1 MDITRRWDR
10 GRLADAALVLVCL
23 ALTGLAVKGR
33 WSTLPWPV
41 IVVAGVVGSV
51 VQWRR
56 RSWPEVAAV
65 VGAVAYTL
73 SGNPGPALVGLYSGG
88 SYAPR
93 RRVWALA
100 AVGWLGFVT
109 QSLIDDHHLEASFI
123 LFSAVGA
130 AFVVGLGLYTA
141 ARRAL
146 TESWRERAV
155 RAESERRLHE
165 ERARAAER
173 TRIAREMHDVVAHK
187 VSLIA
192 LHAGALEL
200 TATAGPDR
208 VEQEAA
214 LIRQTAREALSELRT
229 VLGLLNDPASDQAE
243 AGEPFADLVSL
254 VDASARAGQHVELDD
269 RAGPLPAATARVV
282 YRIAQEGLTNARK
295 YAPQAQTTVTVEHSD
310 DSVAITVRNSATAR
324 PPMDLPSSGRGLLG
338 LAERVRL
345 AGGTIH
351 SGHTDDGGWQIR
363 ATLPAAA
370 PVPTGGPAQ

>member
-324 PPMDLPSSGRGLLG
+324 PPMDLPSSGHGLLG

>member
-324 PPMDLPSSGRGLLG
+324 PPMDLPSSGHGLLG

-363 ATLPAAA
+363 ATLPAVA

>member
-1 MDITRRWDR
+1 MDITSRWDR
-10 GRLADAALVLVCL
+10 SRLADAALVLVCL

-41 IVVAGVVGSV
+41 IVAAGVVGSAA
-51 VQWRR
+51 QWRR
-56 RSWPEVAAV
+56 RDRPDVAAV
-65 VGAVAYTL
+65 AGAVAYAL

-93 RRVWALA
+93 RRVWVLA
-100 AVGWLGFVT
+100 VIGWLGFVG
-109 QSLIDDHHLEASFI
+109 QSLIDDHHIEPNAV

-130 AFVVGLGLYTA
+130 AFTVGLGLYTA

-146 TESWRERAV
+146 TESWRDRAV

-165 ERARAAER
+165 EQARAAER

-229 VLGLLNDPASDQAE
+229 VLGILNDPTPE
-243 AGEPFADLVSL
+243 PAGEPFADLVSL
-254 VDASARAGQHVELDD
+254 VEASVRAGQRVELDD

-295 YAPQAQTTVTVEHSD
+295 YAPQARTTVTVERSD
-310 DSVAITVRNSATAR
+310 DSIEITVRNAATAR

-345 AGGTIH
+345 AGGAIH
-351 SGHTDDGGWQIR
+351 SGHTDDGGWQIQ
-363 ATLPAAA
+363 ASLPAAA
-370 PVPTGGPAQ
+370 PLKTGGPAQ